1 VDTAQREHDRR
12 LVEALRR
19 GDESAF
25 ASLVDS
31 LGPTLLRMARL
42 HVPDQA
48 SAEEVV
54 QETWL
59 AVLAGI
65 DRFECRSSL
74 KTWIFAILVNLA
86 RTAGERESR
95 SRPLSSFDDG
105 LAMIEERAAGRCE
118 AEPEERALA
127 RFDRARIEAAIA
139 ALPERQRILIT
150 LRDVCGFDAHE
161 ACELLAL
168 TPVNQRVLL
177 HRARRRVCGLL
188 TRQAA

>member
-1 VDTAQREHDRR
+1 MRLMARHRDALVVDALRAGDERAFIA
-12 LVEALRR
+12 LVEEHGASMLRTAGVYVR
-19 GDESAF
+19 SEK
-25 ASLVDS
+25 V
-31 LGPTLLRMARL
+31 
-42 HVPDQA
+42 
-48 SAEEVV
+48 AEEVV

-105 LAMIEERAAGRCE
+105 LAMIEERAARRSE